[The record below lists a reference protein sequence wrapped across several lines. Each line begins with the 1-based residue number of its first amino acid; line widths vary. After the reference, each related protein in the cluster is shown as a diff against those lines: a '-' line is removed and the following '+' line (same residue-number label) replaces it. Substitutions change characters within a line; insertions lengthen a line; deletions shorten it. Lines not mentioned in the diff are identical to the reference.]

1 MLVFNGEDVQH
12 LVDDGGLFKKR
23 KTFIDK
29 TSEVSEHNIYTYFMD
44 KMVASD

>member
-29 TSEVSEHNIYTYFMD
+29 TSELSEHKIYISWE
-44 KMVASD
+44 KWLPLIS